1 MLLLF
6 KEKANKGWENKT
18 SNSDGNYV
26 VVLRFGHV
34 YWTFWWLVITQSTFI
49 NVITGINDFLSLTA
63 KLLKTLSL
71 RYWWWFLVRRWYLKS
86 LGRINP
92 FSGTNDPDD
101 PDPLTSLRFSSGT
114 NRQNVFHLPPNRK
127 FRKFWLNGKRPRFP
141 FRFVPFRFVRF
152 RFAPFRFA
160 NYSKPN

>member
-1 MLLLF
+1 MHLHNYRHFLQNQCPGKRFLLVTDNKKYIQLFIPLQQRWQELTYTVKVTKPWISQILGNAIAF

-34 YWTFWWLVITQSTFI
+34 YWTLWWLVITQSTFI

-86 LGRINP
+86 
-92 FSGTNDPDD
+92 
-101 PDPLTSLRFSSGT
+101 
-114 NRQNVFHLPPNRK
+114 
-127 FRKFWLNGKRPRFP
+127 
-141 FRFVPFRFVRF
+141 
-152 RFAPFRFA
+152 
-160 NYSKPN
+160 